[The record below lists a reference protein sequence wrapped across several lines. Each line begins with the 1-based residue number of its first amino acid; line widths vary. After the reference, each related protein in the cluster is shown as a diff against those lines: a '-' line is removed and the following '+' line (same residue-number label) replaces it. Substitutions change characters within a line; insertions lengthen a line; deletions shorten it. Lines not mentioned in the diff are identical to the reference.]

1 MSSSSTS
8 ISSNP
13 AGPVKYSREIVLLT
27 TLLLLLVFVIFTA
40 FAARMY
46 HKQYHVL
53 GDEWFA
59 RGDQDFHSGN
69 AAAALSDYRNALLY
83 SPGNTNFQFHLA
95 KALAATGRFDEAR
108 AYLVTLLSDSPGSGE
123 INLELARITAHGGP
137 KMMPDALRYYHAA
150 IYGVWDTD
158 PIAMRWQVR
167 KEFCEYLLD
176 NHAMNQAEAE
186 IIALADN
193 TSTDDFSGQKAA
205 GNLLLRAQM
214 WSRALQEFQTLL
226 SHEPR
231 DEDALAG
238 AAKAAFQLSQYSQ
251 AEEYFER
258 LPREKLAMPDL
269 AKMHEISRDVVA
281 LNPFV
286 PRLSTEEKV
295 KRTAEA
301 LALAQARARGCESQH
316 GEAPSGLSSAPT
328 LAAALAT
335 SNQYAADWTARNLRK
350 YPERIE
356 PAMSSVFELEDAAA
370 GQCGEPQ
377 GPDAA
382 PEPVSQSSSSSFRG
396 LWSTWR
402 SWSNRIFSLRED
414 RLFLFLAVLIGIFSG
429 VAVVCFRMAIEWVHL
444 LSFGSSMFPPL
455 LRVLI
460 VPTAG

>member
-1 MSSSSTS
+1 MASPTSSAT
-8 ISSNP
+8 
-13 AGPVKYSREIVLLT
+13 GPKNYSREIVLLT
-27 TLLLLLVFVIFTA
+27 TLLLLLLSVVFTA

-46 HKQYHVL
+46 HKKYHML

-83 SPGNTNFQFHLA
+83 SPGNTSFQFHLA
-95 KALAATGRFDEAR
+95 KALAATGRNDEAR

-123 INLELARITAHGGP
+123 INLELARIAAHGGP

-150 IYGVWDTD
+150 IYGVWDKD
-158 PIAMRWQVR
+158 PIAVRWQVR

-176 NHAMNQAEAE
+176 NNAMNQAEAE

-193 TSTDDFSGQKAA
+193 TSPEDFPGQKTA
-205 GNLLLRAQM
+205 GNLLLRARM

-226 SHEPR
+226 SHDPH

-238 AAKAAFQLSQYSQ
+238 AATAAFQLDQYAQ

-258 LPREKLAMPDL
+258 LPREKLAAPDL
-269 AKMHEISRDVVA
+269 ASMHQISKDVVT
-281 LNPFV
+281 LNPFA

-301 LALAQARARGCESQH
+301 LALAQARATACKSQQ
-316 GEAPSGLSSAPT
+316 GKPPSVSSSTSA
-328 LAAALAT
+328 LDAALAT
-335 SNQYAADWTARNLRK
+335 SSQNAADWTARNLRK

-356 PAMSSVFELEDAAA
+356 PAMSSVFEIEDAAA

-377 GPDAA
+377 GADYA
-382 PEPVSQSSSSSFRG
+382 
-396 LWSTWR
+396 LW
-402 SWSNRIFSLRED
+402 
-414 RLFLFLAVLIGIFSG
+414 LIGRSRG
-429 VAVVCFRMAIEWVHL
+429 
-444 LSFGSSMFPPL
+444 GSS
-455 LRVLI
+455 R
-460 VPTAG
+460 

>member
-1 MSSSSTS
+1 MASPTG
-8 ISSNP
+8 IPSNA
-13 AGPVKYSREIVLLT
+13 AGPGKYSREIVLLT

-59 RGDQDFHSGN
+59 RGDQEFHSGN

-95 KALAATGRFDEAR
+95 KALAATGRNDEAR
-108 AYLVTLLSDSPGSGE
+108 AYLVTLLSDSPGSGDT
-123 INLELARITAHGGP
+123 NLELARIAAHGGP

-176 NHAMNQAEAE
+176 NNAMNQAEAE

-193 TSTDDFSGQKAA
+193 TSPEDFGGQKTA
-205 GNLLLRAQM
+205 GDLLIRARM

-226 SHEPR
+226 SHDPH

-238 AAKAAFQLSQYSQ
+238 AATAAFQLAQYSQ
-251 AEEYFER
+251 AEEYLER
-258 LPREKLAMPDL
+258 LPRVKLADPEL
-269 AKMHEISRDVVA
+269 TRMHEISRSVLS
-281 LNPFV
+281 LNPFA
-286 PRLSTEEKV
+286 PGLSIDEKA

-301 LALAQARARGCESQH
+301 TAVARTRASACERQNGSTSLP
-316 GEAPSGLSSAPT
+316 GASGST
-328 LAAALAT
+328 LASAMAT
-335 SNQYAADWTARNLRK
+335 SNQNAADWTARNLRK
-350 YPERIE
+350 YPERIK
-356 PAMSSVFELEDAAA
+356 PAMSSVFELEDAVA

-377 GPDAA
+377 GADYA
-382 PEPVSQSSSSSFRG
+382 
-396 LWSTWR
+396 LWLIAR
-402 SWSNRIFSLRED
+402 SR
-414 RLFLFLAVLIGIFSG
+414 
-429 VAVVCFRMAIEWVHL
+429 
-444 LSFGSSMFPPL
+444 
-455 LRVLI
+455 
-460 VPTAG
+460 AGNSK